1 LQSEP
6 IDRYGIV
13 TSANQLC
20 ERTDQESE
28 TFVFEV
34 IFSKEFMVVDSD

>member
-1 LQSEP
+1 LQSKP
-6 IDRYGIV
+6 IDRYRI
-13 TSANQLC
+13 TSANQLS
-20 ERTDQESE
+20 ERTDKESE